1 MIMAKEQ
8 AFLKAQEQFEQLK
21 DLVEAAA
28 RDGHRID
35 TVERDLMGHLLGL
48 GRTLL
53 TAFVAQQGDTAQARL
68 GKDVEDPIQGTS
80 GYQRPRHSP
89 RLYGA

>member
-28 RDGHRID
+28 RDWHRID
-35 TVERDLMGHLLGL
+35 TVERDLMGQLLGL
-48 GRTLL
+48 GHTLL
-53 TAFVAQQGDTAQARL
+53 AAFVVQQGDGDQGPTI
-68 GKDVEDPIQGTS
+68 DVEEGQLPPTAPQET
-80 GYQRPRHSP
+80 
-89 RLYGA
+89 